1 MEEDK
6 KNIFSINKITKNDND
21 IKKRLREKKKIRY
34 LTAPIIG
41 KIYKMKKSKKK
52 VGRPRKKPLEIFLE
66 SDDRTITTTG
76 NNLNM
81 KKRKISFKTLIRKNV
96 MNISSRNH
104 QKKGYQIFNPSKS
117 YNNENKNSLV
127 KKTNDNSNKNSDSD
141 DNDDK
146 YNKNNNTINTNNN
159 TIDTD
164 NNNEKNKNK
173 NNNNDKNNK
182 NNNSNNNDKNN
193 KNNDSNNNEKNNK
206 NNKNNNSNNNDNNND
221 NDNLEQIKNF
231 DIEINENKSINSQ
244 LPLNFLHFKPFEKNN
259 FEYIG
264 NIEKDSPLRVA
275 DVLQNN
281 DDPRSLYIE
290 IEWKTRK
297 NGIKPKNSTYTNK
310 RIREKFPDFL
320 LDFYEDSLFLSQK
333 RHIELEE
340 EIERKNKK

>member
-1 MEEDK
+1 
-6 KNIFSINKITKNDND
+6 
-21 IKKRLREKKKIRY
+21 
-34 LTAPIIG
+34 
-41 KIYKMKKSKKK
+41 MKKSKKK
-52 VGRPRKKPLEIFLE
+52 VGRPRKKPVEIFLE

-146 YNKNNNTINTNNN
+146 YYKNNNTINTNNN

-164 NNNEKNKNK
+164 NNNEKNKN
-173 NNNNDKNNK
+173 NN
-182 NNNSNNNDKNN
+182 
-193 KNNDSNNNEKNNK
+193 SNNNEKNNK

-264 NIEKDSPLRVA
+264 NIEKDSPLRVV